1 VTLLSTSE
9 ANGVPASAIHE
20 GLGLHSLE
28 DYGGFTLVTDEV
40 YQKTAQALA
49 EVLGVDEEGV
59 APTLKLVGD
68 LEATSLDVVDLMFQ
82 LKRIFRIEITL
93 AEAQRELGGNGAA
106 AGEGGQGFDDAVF
119 ESVTVQD
126 LANWVRSR
134 LPG

>member
-1 VTLLSTSE
+1 M
-9 ANGVPASAIHE
+9 G
-20 GLGLHSLE
+20 
-28 DYGGFTLVTDEV
+28 TDEV
-40 YQKTAQALA
+40 FQRTAQTLA

-59 APTLKLVGD
+59 APNLKLVGD

-82 LKRIFRIEITL
+82 LKRIFGIEITL
-93 AEAQRELGGNGAA
+93 AEAQRELGGKGTA